1 MKGLICRLSAQ
12 PGLTSLLS
20 VFFGLVIFI
29 MNRCLLSALL
39 KMHRSKTAVK
49 KIEKEY
55 SFTQKL
61 LLHHVRDHC
70 KHAPKFTKRMIWA
83 HHFNLFVTAFTCMTA
98 IISCFAPKF
107 GVVSAWT
114 LIAQVVLVF
123 LPVSIMELLFDKHP
137 FRKNNHA
144 YRFTDHHNSDDHES
158 LF

>member
-1 MKGLICRLSAQ
+1 MQGLMKTLTETPGLVVLLSA
-12 PGLTSLLS
+12 
-20 VFFGLVIFI
+20 VFGLVVFI
-29 MNRCLLSALL
+29 CNRYLLGTLL

-55 SFTQKL
+55 SFTQKF

-83 HHFNLFVTAFTCMTA
+83 HHFNLFVTAFTCLIA
-98 IISCFAPKF
+98 IISCFVPKL
-107 GVVSAWT
+107 GVVSAGS
-114 LIAQVVLVF
+114 LIIQVVLVF

-137 FRKNNHA
+137 FRKNKHA
-144 YRFTDHHNSDDHES
+144 YRFTDHHNSNDHES